1 MPRTQNNEDAG
12 SDSIA
17 SPGTSNEV
25 CRLTTKI
32 PPFWPEEPI
41 IWFAQ
46 VEDSKERKLKQ
57 LLMHEE
63 LGDRKPSQFLRHLQ
77 GLAGPDISNDLLI
90 TIWTSRLPQ
99 NIQTVIAGQTA
110 PTLELLADLADR
122 VHEIAPPSLQ
132 VACTSTVSA
141 HASTLENLTSEIA
154 ELRRQMRQLTTHSY
168 RQLRPKS
175 RGHPQGRSRSKRKT
189 HRAVANGDRRLPQR
203 TWSPVCNRPLHQ
215 NAIPRRHRK
224 RALRFPRS
232 AVQQRRTRT
241 TYQLSAANGTTINTY
256 GYVNLELNLS
266 LRRAYPWRFVVA
278 DVTKPIIGADFLQF
292 YNLMVDIRNRRLID
306 NTTTLSTSGSDATSS
321 STISSVKILLG
332 DTRYDKLLAKF
343 PDITRPSGTL
353 RSPKHNTV
361 HFIKPPRPSCVL
373 STTSLGARQITDS

>member
-1 MPRTQNNEDAG
+1 MPRTQNSEDAG

-25 CRLTTKI
+25 CRITTKI

-175 RGHPQGRSRSKRKT
+175 RGHPQGRSRSKSCTRSDSSYRKYPT
-189 HRAVANGDRRLPQR
+189 CWYHSRYAN
-203 TWSPVCNRPLHQ
+203 
-215 NAIPRRHRK
+215 K
-224 RALRFPRS
+224 
-232 AVQQRRTRT
+232 
-241 TYQLSAANGTTINTY
+241 ANKC
-256 GYVNLELNLS
+256 V
-266 LRRAYPWRFVVA
+266 
-278 DVTKPIIGADFLQF
+278 KPCDFKAEK
-292 YNLMVDIRNRRLID
+292 
-306 NTTTLSTSGSDATSS
+306 TPGS
-321 STISSVKILLG
+321 
-332 DTRYDKLLAKF
+332 R
-343 PDITRPSGTL
+343 
-353 RSPKHNTV
+353 
-361 HFIKPPRPSCVL
+361 
-373 STTSLGARQITDS
+373 

>member
-46 VEDSKERKLKQ
+46 VEGQFMNAGITADLTKYNYVIAQLDQTHLREVKDIIVNPPTTGKYEILKTELVKRLSDSKERKLKQ

-154 ELRRQMRQLTTHSY
+154 ELRRQTRQLTTHSY

-175 RGHPQGRSRSKRKT
+175 RGRPQGCSRSKSCTRSDSSYRKYPT
-189 HRAVANGDRRLPQR
+189 CWYHSRYAN
-203 TWSPVCNRPLHQ
+203 
-215 NAIPRRHRK
+215 K
-224 RALRFPRS
+224 
-232 AVQQRRTRT
+232 
-241 TYQLSAANGTTINTY
+241 ANKCVKPCDFKAENT
-256 GYVNLELNLS
+256 
-266 LRRAYPWRFVVA
+266 P
-278 DVTKPIIGADFLQF
+278 
-292 YNLMVDIRNRRLID
+292 
-306 NTTTLSTSGSDATSS
+306 GS
-321 STISSVKILLG
+321 
-332 DTRYDKLLAKF
+332 R
-343 PDITRPSGTL
+343 
-353 RSPKHNTV
+353 
-361 HFIKPPRPSCVL
+361 
-373 STTSLGARQITDS
+373 

>member
-122 VHEIAPPSLQ
+122 VSTRDSSSIP
-132 VACTSTVSA
+132 TSRV
-141 HASTLENLTSEIA
+141 HF
-154 ELRRQMRQLTTHSY
+154 
-168 RQLRPKS
+168 
-175 RGHPQGRSRSKRKT
+175 
-189 HRAVANGDRRLPQR
+189 HRI
-203 TWSPVCNRPLHQ
+203 SPCFH
-215 NAIPRRHRK
+215 
-224 RALRFPRS
+224 
-232 AVQQRRTRT
+232 TR
-241 TYQLSAANGTTINTY
+241 
-256 GYVNLELNLS
+256 ELN
-266 LRRAYPWRFVVA
+266 
-278 DVTKPIIGADFLQF
+278 
-292 YNLMVDIRNRRLID
+292 
-306 NTTTLSTSGSDATSS
+306 
-321 STISSVKILLG
+321 
-332 DTRYDKLLAKF
+332 
-343 PDITRPSGTL
+343 
-353 RSPKHNTV
+353 
-361 HFIKPPRPSCVL
+361 
-373 STTSLGARQITDS
+373 